1 MNNSENSGFDS
12 LDDIAS
18 DLSEIHSSDA
28 DSQFSPKVVS
38 EYKDKISKGDVHEL
52 KTPLVRL
59 RDREKFLLRLDRLL
73 ISGGAHFVLF
83 LPILVLVNFGL
94 AQSYN
99 NTTPSWWLDHVQDV
113 APVEMAMGIHLISL
127 FILVTDILLLLIL
140 LRLLTVTKHIF
151 HLEAESLTRAGLTFR
166 SSHGY
171 AEMRATINGSSRRL
185 SATIGFLVLSAMI
198 LATALWISVD
208 GEISTTLLAFSTS
221 AVLAG
226 QGVYLVSDQ
235 TRFNANE
242 PWGMLD
248 AFSPPIHPALLK
260 RPFSDVIKAH
270 VDPLLAVRI
279 SEYLRTVESRVK
291 DEYSITQMQ
300 EMLLHLLHLRRR
312 SVIEDSEFISE
323 LTKMIDENSLQRLF
337 DHPELGEETWERL
350 LDQTRSDCAP
360 FFRLYDRLHM
370 RYESGRRGD
379 IWFDVDMEN
388 LVLGQANLF
397 AFVLNQGDEDR
408 NLILR
413 VQTPDFRPNECVYNL
428 QIKPN
433 IPIEM
438 QNQLSPPLTTALPNI
453 VSSTQMIWQSL
464 LPSAEGEATVTVRL
478 EDDVGNLVAGRVLT
492 VQIRSDLFTRIRL
505 STGAL
510 FITGSAIAFLSP
522 ILPFVGSLLGL

>member
-1 MNNSENSGFDS
+1 MNYTDDSRFDA
-12 LDDIAS
+12 LEDIAS
-18 DLSEIHSSDA
+18 QISEIEEVEELMSQKSQKIESNSSIREEQID
-28 DSQFSPKVVS
+28 
-38 EYKDKISKGDVHEL
+38 EL
-52 KTPLVRL
+52 KNPLNRL
-59 RDREKFLLRLDRLL
+59 RDNERFLLRLDRLL

-83 LPILVLVNFGL
+83 LPILVVINFGL

-99 NTTPSWWLDHVQDV
+99 NTTPKWWLDHVQDV
-113 APVEMAMGIHLISL
+113 APVEMDMGLHLISL
-127 FILVTDILLLLIL
+127 FILITDVLLLLIL
-140 LRLLTVTKHIF
+140 RRLLAITKNIF
-151 HLEAESLTRAGLTFR
+151 QLEAESLTRAGLTFK

-171 AEMRATINGSSRRL
+171 AEMRATINGTSRRL
-185 SATIGFLVLSAMI
+185 TVTISFLFISAII
-198 LATALWISVD
+198 LAIALWTSEN

-270 VDPLLAVRI
+270 IDPLLAVRI
-279 SEYLRTVESRVK
+279 SEYLRSVEGRISA
-291 DEYSITQMQ
+291 EYSITQMQ
-300 EMLLHLLHLRRR
+300 ENLLHLLHLRRR
-312 SVIEDSEFISE
+312 SVIDDNQFRSQ
-323 LTKMIDENSLQRLF
+323 LTNMIDQESLERLF
-337 DHPELGEETWERL
+337 NHPELGEETWERL
-350 LDQTRSDCAP
+350 LDQTKTDCAP

-370 RYESGRRGD
+370 RYESGRTGD

-388 LVLGQANLF
+388 LVVGPANLF
-397 AFVLNQGDEDR
+397 AFVLNQGEDDR
-408 NLILR
+408 RFVLR

-428 QIKPN
+428 TVEPN
-433 IPIEM
+433 IPVEM
-438 QNQLSPPLTTALPNI
+438 PNQLSPPVTTALPNI

-478 EDDVGNLVAGRVLT
+478 EDDSGNLVAGRVLT
-492 VQIRSDLFTRIRL
+492 VQIKSDLFTRIRL

-510 FITGSAIAFLSP
+510 FITGSVIAFLSP
-522 ILPFVGSLLGL
+522 ALPFISSLLGL